1 MELIV
6 FDLDGTLLN
15 GKGKISPLTRDTLAE
30 LSRLGI
36 AYTVATGRTLHA
48 SRQLLSAHQ
57 FGLPQI
63 YKNGVMIWDPAAE
76 KVLDENYLQPDEVTH
91 VLDAITSV
99 GLAAFVFSV
108 EQGNKHMAF
117 HTPPITAIEKTLV
130 EQLGGR
136 EALFVDDI
144 SALPD
149 AANITNISVLGEPEC
164 VQRVKSLIEDEIHL
178 VAYSGNAWDGDSWK
192 WLDIHHA
199 AASKG
204 GAIEFLRQ
212 QIEITRV
219 VCFGDSENDL
229 SMFERADES
238 YAPANAD
245 AHIRE
250 AATSVIGRHDEDGIA
265 RFLRKRFGLDG

>member
-1 MELIV
+1 MV
-6 FDLDGTLLN
+6 
-15 GKGKISPLTRDTLAE
+15 KSLATFII
-30 LSRLGI
+30 GC
-36 AYTVATGRTLHA
+36 
-48 SRQLLSAHQ
+48 
-57 FGLPQI
+57 GLVKFL
-63 YKNGVMIWDPAAE
+63 YRSDKEAA
-76 KVLDENYLQPDEVTH
+76 L
-91 VLDAITSV
+91 
-99 GLAAFVFSV
+99 
-108 EQGNKHMAF
+108 
-117 HTPPITAIEKTLV
+117 
-130 EQLGGR
+130 
-136 EALFVDDI
+136 
-144 SALPD
+144 
-149 AANITNISVLGEPEC
+149 
-164 VQRVKSLIEDEIHL
+164 KSLIEDEIHL

>member
-48 SRQLLSAHQ
+48 SRQLLSAHR

-76 KVLDENYLQPDEVTH
+76 KVLDENYLQPDEVAH

-99 GLAAFVFSV
+99 GLAAFVFTV
-108 EQGNKHMAF
+108 EQDSRHMAF
-117 HTPPITAIEKTLV
+117 HTPPVTAIEKNLV
-130 EQLGGR
+130 KHLGER
-136 EALFVDDI
+136 EALYVEDM
-144 SALPD
+144 SALPE
-149 AANITNISVLGEPEC
+149 AANITNISVLGEAEV
-164 VQRVKSLIEDEIHL
+164 VQRVRSLIEGERHL

-204 GAIEFLRQ
+204 GAIEVLRQ
-212 QIEITRV
+212 QIEISRV

-245 AHIRE
+245 AHIRK

-265 RFLRKRFGLDG
+265 RFLRKRFSLDG